1 MLRRGKLPTAL
12 GHPMANVTT
21 LAVPGAIP
29 QGTPGGRNPGDWS
42 CQFCK
47 AGNFARNISC
57 KTCGAQ
63 RPIAGSYGTPLP
75 SAGQTDPFESPTGQ
89 PGDWSCPKCRAVC
102 FARNPVCGRCNCP
115 KPESIEEYNLLA
127 AAAVGAIPGVKA
139 SVKGYVPPTAELK
152 TDATS
157 PWARQWAAGPAG
169 GMFVGETNLPAW
181 LRGSPP
187 EDKKNSSSS
196 SGSGQAA
203 KKQKTGEKTGEAKAA
218 PKKKVV
224 KIKKKYS
231 GLSKEEVVKKKAEEE
246 EEKRQQMRERRKGRV
261 ISVD

>member
-1 MLRRGKLPTAL
+1 MIATICRDRRGCIPLAALRHPQTIHYTQHTFTLCQLGPARLTCLRRAENSNCPS
-12 GHPMANVTT
+12 PSMANVTT

-75 SAGQTDPFESPTGQ
+75 NAGQTDPFESPTGQ

-169 GMFVGETNLPAW
+169 GMFVGETNLPEPF
-181 LRGSPP
+181 LQTIHP
-187 EDKKNSSSS
+187 
-196 SGSGQAA
+196 
-203 KKQKTGEKTGEAKAA
+203 AA
-218 PKKKVV
+218 PAPIDSFRSLV
-224 KIKKKYS
+224 K
-231 GLSKEEVVKKKAEEE
+231 
-246 EEKRQQMRERRKGRV
+246 
-261 ISVD
+261 

>member
-1 MLRRGKLPTAL
+1 
-12 GHPMANVTT
+12 
-21 LAVPGAIP
+21 
-29 QGTPGGRNPGDWS
+29 
-42 CQFCK
+42 
-47 AGNFARNISC
+47 
-57 KTCGAQ
+57 
-63 RPIAGSYGTPLP
+63 
-75 SAGQTDPFESPTGQ
+75 
-89 PGDWSCPKCRAVC
+89 VC

-187 EDKKNSSSS
+187 EEKKNSSSS
-196 SGSGQAA
+196 SGSGQAK
-203 KKQKTGEKTGEAKAA
+203 KKQKTGEAKAA

>member
-1 MLRRGKLPTAL
+1 
-12 GHPMANVTT
+12 MAASAPSLANAVTT
-21 LAVPGAIP
+21 LAVAGPGA
-29 QGTPGGRNPGDWS
+29 RNPGDWA

-47 AGNFARNISC
+47 RIQFARNISC
-57 KTCGAQ
+57 RDCGAQ
-63 RPIAGSYGTPLP
+63 RPISGAYGTPLP
-75 SAGQTDPFESPTGQ
+75 NANEENPMESPTGQ

-115 KPESIEEYNLLA
+115 KPESIEEYKLLA
-127 AAAVGAIPGVKA
+127 AAAVGQLPGHNP

-157 PWARQWAAGPAG
+157 PWARQWGAGPVG
-169 GMFVGETNLPAW
+169 GMFVNETNLPAW
-181 LRGSPP
+181 LTGADRPHEEP
-187 EDKKNSSSS
+187 KSS
-196 SGSGQAA
+196 SGSSSGKA
-203 KKQKTGEKTGEAKAA
+203 KKRQKTGEAKAA

-246 EEKRQQMRERRKGRV
+246 EEKRKQMRERRKGRV